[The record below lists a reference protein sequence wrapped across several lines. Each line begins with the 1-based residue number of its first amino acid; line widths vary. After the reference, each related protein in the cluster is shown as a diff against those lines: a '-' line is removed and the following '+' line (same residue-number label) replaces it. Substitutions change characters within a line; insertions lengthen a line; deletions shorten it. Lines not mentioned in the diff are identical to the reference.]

1 MSSTLESAF
10 FINSINAPNWSRYFG
25 LSPLISLPICQY
37 LTPYGA
43 GCPLATRF
51 DPQAV
56 WGPPLQY
63 STRSA
68 ALWGPSEKLT
78 QITGSTPVNSQS
90 WQNSSMPTSLG
101 SMRPQT
107 LLRDGARK
115 SRSPIPFFQRY
126 SPGSQTDPPQ
136 RRMPGWSSL
145 IASTTSRRQP

>member
-10 FINSINAPNWSRYFG
+10 FINALNAPNCARYFG
-25 LSPLISLPICQY
+25 LSPLISFPICQH

-43 GCPLATRF
+43 GCPLAARF
-51 DPQAV
+51 DPQGV
-56 WGPPLQY
+56 CRPPLQY

-68 ALWGPSEKLT
+68 ALWGPSEKLR
-78 QITGSTPVNSQS
+78 QINGSTPVNSQS

-101 SMRPQT
+101 SVRPQT
-107 LLRDGARK
+107 LLRNGARK

-136 RRMPGWSSL
+136 RRMLGCSSL